1 MDKKNFVIKYYYNFD
16 RKPKINDSRNNSEG
30 FKKYDDNKGNNILKQ
45 IQIILLEIMTLNII
59 LIKGKK
65 NLIHFI
71 A

>member
-16 RKPKINDSRNNSEG
+16 RKSKINDSRNNSEG